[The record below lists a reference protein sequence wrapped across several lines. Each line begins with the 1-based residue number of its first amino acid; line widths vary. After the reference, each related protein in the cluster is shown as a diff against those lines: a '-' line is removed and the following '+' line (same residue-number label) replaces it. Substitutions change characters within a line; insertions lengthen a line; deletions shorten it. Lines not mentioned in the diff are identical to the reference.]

1 MDGNHQHRQT
11 ALHVWLR
18 AALGTSLRLTAF
30 TATAAFIA
38 CPAAASEAATSLPS
52 RSYTIPAGPLGD
64 ALERF
69 RHDAG
74 ISIDYDAHLL
84 AGLTSAG
91 LHGNYAVPAALKAL
105 LANTGLQ
112 ATSSADGHYAITPP
126 NQGAVAGSSAKTLD
140 GVTVL
145 GQSTVGY
152 VAGNGSAG
160 TKTDTPIIET
170 PQSISVVTRQQLDD
184 QQPQNLNEALRYSPG
199 VVAESQGT
207 ASGFWGANSL
217 QLRGFTPGVYL
228 DGLQDD
234 TSSNAMVDP
243 YFYQSVEVLSGP
255 ASVLYGQ
262 ASPGGV
268 VNMVSKQPVD
278 TPLHE
283 VTFGIG
289 NYNRYQMG
297 FDVGGPLDQDGKW
310 LYRLTGI
317 GLTQDTQTDWIKHKR
332 YGIAPAI
339 TWRPDE
345 NTSLTLLSNFTYS
358 PAMGDFSN
366 VPAVGTVLYSPLG
379 KVSSDFSSGD
389 PNFNKAVQRVGMVGY
404 QFEHRFN
411 DTWSFEQNARF
422 TDNRNEAN
430 MIWPDGL
437 EADGATLDRY
447 AFVRHMSSRSYLLDN
462 RLKTQFDLG
471 ALKNTVLMGAQY
483 SRYNENWSWGTNF
496 NVPSVN
502 IFNPVYGGPIQG
514 PDPASF
520 SAYDSHAS
528 QTGVY
533 LQDQISLDRWRFLLG
548 VRQDWTKQD
557 QTSNTPSMVIPNQP
571 DHKFTWR
578 TGLVYLFDNGLA
590 PYVSYSTSFQPQFG
604 SVTANGTA
612 ALPTTG
618 QQYEGGLKYQPVG
631 SNSLITLAVY
641 NLTEQNVPETDPQ
654 NPNFVTQVGEIR
666 SRGVELSSRTSL
678 TDHLDLIASYTYT
691 DSRYTKTPTL
701 DTGYNGITVP
711 VQGNYQ
717 YAVPRQN
724 ASLWADYT
732 LHDSALQGLGFSGGV
747 RYIGSS
753 YGDDVNSFKV
763 PAFTLLDA
771 ALHYDLGMAD
781 PALHGL
787 KVRLNLANLL
797 DKSYV
802 AACTSSTSCN
812 FGVRRTI
819 YASASYDW

>member
-1 MDGNHQHRQT
+1 MDGHLPHPRLAPRSWRRT
-11 ALHVWLR
+11 VLSR
-18 AALGTSLRLTAF
+18 SLRCSMLA
-30 TATAAFIA
+30 ATAAIIA
-38 CPAAASEAATSLPS
+38 YPATAALAATSS
-52 RSYTIPAGPLGD
+52 TSHVYAIPAGSLGD
-64 ALERF
+64 VLARF
-69 RHDAG
+69 SHDAG
-74 ISIDYDAHLL
+74 VTVDYDPRLVADK
-84 AGLTSAG
+84 ASPGLQGSYTA
-91 LHGNYAVPAALKAL
+91 PEALQAL
-105 LANTGLQ
+105 LAHSGLQ
-112 ATSSADGHYAITPP
+112 LSISANGRYAIEPQR
-126 NQGAVAGSSAKTLD
+126 QGADASAKTLD

-152 VAGNGSAG
+152 VANSGGAG

-207 ASGFWGANSL
+207 VSSFWGANSL

-234 TSSNAMVDP
+234 TSGNAMVDP

-283 VTFGIG
+283 VTLGFG
-289 NYNRYQMG
+289 NYDRYQAG
-297 FDVGGPLDQDGKW
+297 FDLGGPLDQDGHW

-339 TWRPDE
+339 TWQPSE
-345 NTSLTLLSNFTYS
+345 NTRLTLLSNFTYS
-358 PAMGDFSN
+358 PAMGDYSN
-366 VPAVGTVLYSPLG
+366 VPAVGTVLHSPLG
-379 KVSSDFSSGD
+379 KVPSDFSVGD
-389 PNFNKAVQRVGMVGY
+389 PNFNSAVQRLGMVGY
-404 QFEHRFN
+404 QFEQRFN
-411 DTWSFEQNARF
+411 DSWTFEQNARF

-447 AFVRHMSSRSYLLDN
+447 AFVRHMSSRSVLLDN
-462 RLKTQFDLG
+462 RVKTQFELG
-471 ALKNTVLMGAQY
+471 DLKNSVLMGAQY
-483 SRYNENWSWGTNF
+483 SRYNENWSWGTSD
-496 NVPSVN
+496 VPSIN
-502 IFNPVYGGPIQG
+502 IFQPVYGVPIQG

-520 SAYDSHAS
+520 SAEDNHAT

-533 LQDQISLDRWRFLLG
+533 LQDQISLNRWRFLLG
-548 VRQDWTKQD
+548 VRQDWTKED
-557 QTSNTPSMVIPNQP
+557 QTSNSPSLVIASQP

-578 TGLVYLFDNGLA
+578 TGVVYLFDNGLA
-590 PYVSYSTSFQPQFG
+590 PYFSYSTSFQPQFG
-604 SVTANGTA
+604 SITSNGTA
-612 ALPTTG
+612 ATPTTG

-631 SNSLITLAVY
+631 SNSLLTLAVY
-641 NLTEQNVPETDPQ
+641 NLTEQNVPEADPQ
-654 NPNFVTQVGEIR
+654 NPGFVTQVGEIR
-666 SRGVELSSRTSL
+666 SRGVELSDRTSL
-678 TDHLDLIASYTYT
+678 TDNFNLIASYVYT

-701 DTGYNGITVP
+701 DTGYDGITAP
-711 VQGNYQ
+711 VQGHYQ
-717 YAVPRQN
+717 YAVPRQS

-732 LHDSALQGLGFSGGV
+732 LHETALQGLGFSGGV
-747 RYIGSS
+747 RYVGSS

-771 ALHYDLGMAD
+771 ALHYDVGVAN
-781 PALHGL
+781 PALRGL
-787 KVRLNLANLL
+787 KLRLNIANLL

-802 AACTSSTSCN
+802 AACDSSTACN